1 MTDNSTTEISDILN
15 NLKHYLPSQA
25 PLKDFIHHNTLHAFQ
40 HDSFHDGIVKA
51 NEIFGY
57 KVYLEIDEY
66 RQAFQEGKISH
77 EIVDRV
83 LCENVAPDQRAYYR
97 TMMLNGP
104 VNGSPTKRIGSLR
117 ANWKKTYKV
126 DMDSR
131 VHANLFRLISSY
143 TDQGIA
149 TWNFPVHAAGFLASI
164 RSLEENTYSSFFQS
178 KRTKQLL
185 KDPTT
190 TLEQVLELLLG
201 DSTLFEHYLF
211 DQQFAHPGWSGMVAV
226 LEENPTHLLNSK
238 LVTLHDFIF
247 LECLFEIDVLDDV
260 YGEKWAPMAHFITQ
274 FPTPLFA
281 PLKQTQDQLIFK
293 IWQEAYEWSYY
304 DSVASSLVQSVSTE
318 KPLKLGETSFQAFFC
333 MDDRECSF
341 RRHIEAVNPHC
352 ETFGTPGHFNLD
364 FFYQPEGGKFHTKC
378 CPVPAQ
384 PTVLIKEVE
393 NTIKKKRDFHFSK
406 RNQGLFG
413 GVIITTIAGWI
424 SPFRLALN
432 IIRPT
437 ISPLTSSSMKHM
449 DPQSKL
455 LFEGDGTT
463 FENGLQLGFTIDQMT
478 DRLEGLL
485 KSVGLTSHFAS
496 IVYMIGH
503 GSTSVN
509 NTHYAG
515 YDCGACS
522 GRPGSVNAR
531 LIALIGNHPE
541 VRKRLRE
548 RGIDIPFS
556 TRFIGALQDTSRDE
570 ITYYDTDQLALS
582 TLQLHEANTTDFLE
596 ALDYNSK
603 ERSRRFMSIQTKDE
617 LQQVHEKVK
626 RRTVSL
632 FEPRPELNH
641 ATNALAIVGRR
652 SITRSIFLDRRS
664 FLNSYDYSIDPQG
677 DFLAGILNAV
687 APVAGGINLEYYF
700 SRVDN
705 QQLGAGSKLPHNVVG
720 LIGVTN
726 GIEGDLR
733 TGLPYQMI
741 EVHDP
746 IRLLVVVEHDPA
758 IVFSAISRN
767 EATYNW
773 FKEKWVHLMVL
784 HPIEKMLY
792 RFENESFEVYNP
804 IKQLVPESIVTEELF
819 ETTAENILP
828 FIIES

>member
-1 MTDNSTTEISDILN
+1 MIDSSKTGIPAILE

-40 HDSFHDGIVKA
+40 HDSFHEGITKA

-66 RQAFQEGKISH
+66 RQAYATGKISPA
-77 EIVDRV
+77 V
-83 LCENVAPDQRAYYR
+83 LTHIINENVAEDQRSFYND
-97 TMMLNGP
+97 LLIHGNISS
-104 VNGSPTKRIGSLR
+104 SPMKRIGTVR

-131 VHANLFRLISSY
+131 VHPSLFRLISSY
-143 TDQGIA
+143 IDQGIS
-149 TWNFPVHAAGFLASI
+149 TWNFPVHENGFLASI
-164 RSLEENTYSSFFQS
+164 RSLEENSYSSFFQS
-178 KRTKQLL
+178 KRAKQLL
-185 KDPTT
+185 KDPST
-190 TLEQVLELLLG
+190 TLEQLLHLLLG
-201 DSTLFEHYLF
+201 DEDLVEHYLF

-226 LEENPTHLLNSK
+226 LEENPSHLLNLKS
-238 LVTLHDFIF
+238 VSFTDFVF

-260 YGEKWAPMAHFITQ
+260 FGEKWEPMSTFLSKL
-274 FPTPLFA
+274 PTPLFA
-281 PLKQTQDQLIFK
+281 PLKQTQEQLVFK

-304 DSVASSLVQSVSTE
+304 DSVCSSLLQSVHTE
-318 KPLKLGETSFQAFFC
+318 KKINLENLSFQAFFC
-333 MDDRECSF
+333 MDDRECSI

-352 ETFGTPGHFNLD
+352 ETFGTPGHFNLE

-384 PTVLIKEVE
+384 PFVLIKEVQ
-393 NTIKKKRDFHFSK
+393 NNIKKKKDFHFSE

-413 GVIITTIAGWI
+413 GVIMTTIAGWI

-449 DPQSKL
+449 DPHSKL
-455 LFEGDGTT
+455 VFEGDGLQI
-463 FENGLQLGFTIDQMT
+463 ENGLQLGFTIEQMT

-496 IVYMIGH
+496 IIYMIGH

-556 TRFIGALQDTSRDE
+556 TRFIGALHDTSRDE
-570 ITYYDTDQLALS
+570 ITYFDTDQLAVS
-582 TLQLHEANTTDFLE
+582 TLKLHESYEKDFL
-596 ALDYNSK
+596 AAFDYNSK
-603 ERSRRFMSIQTKDE
+603 ERSRRFMSIQTKDQ
-617 LQQVHEKVK
+617 LASVHSKVK

-652 SITRSIFLDRRS
+652 AITRSVFLDRRS
-664 FLNSYDYSIDPQG
+664 FLNSYDYRIDPNG

-746 IRLLVVVEHDPA
+746 IRLLILVEHDPA
-758 IVFSAISRN
+758 VVFSAISRN
-767 EATYNW
+767 PATFNW
-773 FKEKWVHLMVL
+773 FKEKWVHLIVIN
-784 HPIEKMLY
+784 PSDNQLY
-792 RFENESFEVYNP
+792 RFENEAFEIYQPHV
-804 IKQLVPESIVTEELF
+804 KLVQEKSITEELF
-819 ETTAENILP
+819 EMTSENISP

>member
-1 MTDNSTTEISDILN
+1 MIDSSNTGIPAILE

-40 HDSFHDGIVKA
+40 HDSFHEGIVKA

-66 RQAFQEGKISH
+66 RKAFAEGKITQA
-77 EIVDRV
+77 VFDRV
-83 LCENVAPDQRAYYR
+83 LIENTAVDQRSYYR
-97 TMMLNGP
+97 TMMFNGP
-104 VNGSPTKRIGSLR
+104 VNGSPIKRIGTLR
-117 ANWKKTYKV
+117 KNWKSTYKV

-131 VHANLFRLISSY
+131 VHPSLFRLISSY
-143 TDQGIA
+143 IDQGIS
-149 TWNFPVHAAGFLASI
+149 TWNFPVHENGFLASI
-164 RSLEENTYSSFFQS
+164 RSLEENSYSSFFQS
-178 KRTKQLL
+178 KQAKQLL
-185 KDPTT
+185 KDPST
-190 TLEQVLELLLG
+190 TLENLLQLLLG
-201 DSTLFEHYLF
+201 DEELIEHYLF

-226 LEENPTHLLNSK
+226 LEETPTHLLNSK
-238 LVTLHDFIF
+238 TVSFYDFVF
-247 LECLFEIDVLDDV
+247 LECLFEIDVLADV
-260 YGEKWAPMAHFITQ
+260 FGDKWEPMTNFLTQ
-274 FPTPLFA
+274 TPTPLFA

-293 IWQEAYEWSYY
+293 MWQEAYEWSHY
-304 DSVASSLVQSVSTE
+304 DSVCAALLQSVNSGQSIAM
-318 KPLKLGETSFQAFFC
+318 PNLSFQAFFC
-333 MDDRECSF
+333 MDDRECSI

-352 ETFGTPGHFNLD
+352 ETFGTPGHFNLE

-384 PTVLIKEVE
+384 PTVLIKEVQ
-393 NTIKKKRDFHFSK
+393 NKIKKKKDFHFSK

-413 GVIITTIAGWI
+413 EVVITTIAGWI
-424 SPFRLALN
+424 SPFRLAMN

-449 DPQSKL
+449 DPHSKL
-455 LFEGDGTT
+455 DFEGDGIQT
-463 FENGLQLGFTIDQMT
+463 EDGLQLGFTIDQMT

-485 KSVGLTSHFAS
+485 KSVGLTTHFAS
-496 IVYMIGH
+496 IIYMIGH

-541 VRKRLRE
+541 VRKRLKE

-556 TRFIGALQDTSRDE
+556 TRFIGALHDTSRDE
-570 ITYYDTDQLALS
+570 ITYFDTDQLAVS
-582 TLQLHEANTTDFLE
+582 TLKLHESYEKDFI
-596 ALDYNSK
+596 AAFDYNSK
-603 ERSRRFMSIQTKDE
+603 ERSRRFMSIQTKDQ
-617 LQQVHEKVK
+617 LTSVHSKVK

-652 SITRSIFLDRRS
+652 AITRSVFLDRRS
-664 FLNSYDYSIDPQG
+664 FLNSYDYRIDPNG

-733 TGLPYQMI
+733 TGLPFQMI

-746 IRLLVVVEHDPA
+746 IRLLVVVEHDPQV
-758 IVFSAISRN
+758 VFSAITRN
-767 EATYNW
+767 KATYNW
-773 FKEKWVHLMVL
+773 FKENWVHLIVL
-784 HPIEKMLY
+784 NPIDKKMY
-792 RFENESFEVYNP
+792 RFIEERFNLFQPTV
-804 IKQLVPESIVTEELF
+804 SIVQEKSITEELF
-819 ETTAENILP
+819 EATADNISP